1 MDWNIGLS
9 VRWIAYDEVLGG
21 KMQGEQVVSTAI
33 RRLIFCL
40 GMI

>member
-9 VRWIAYDEVLGG
+9 ARWIAYDEVVGG
-21 KMQGEQVVSTAI
+21 KMQGWQAEHPSTPAD
-33 RRLIFCL
+33 FQL